1 MVKGERALSA
11 EEQEALCRLI
21 KRHIDTHVS
30 GSPACLLTLETKKH
44 EEVVTK
50 GVLKKHKEILVQ
62 IFSVL
67 PRKLPSASSIRK
79 AFMNALGPEDPSKDP
94 CPWRMQ

>member
-11 EEQEALCRLI
+11 EEQEALCLLI

-30 GSPACLLTLETKKH
+30 GSPVCLLTFETKKH

-62 IFSVL
+62 MFVFCRENRRA
-67 PRKLPSASSIRK
+67 PRQSEEPS
-79 AFMNALGPEDPSKDP
+79 
-94 CPWRMQ
+94 